1 MTKSAILFLAT
12 GFLAYSNGANDNFK
26 GVATL
31 YGSGTASYRCALALA
46 TLATLL
52 GSLASLLLAPA
63 LLAVFSGKGL
73 VPDALLQAPSF
84 SLAVGLGAAVTV
96 LLATWLGFP
105 VSTTHA
111 LTGALVG
118 AGALAGPVHLEHLFS
133 AFLLPLLLSPFMATG
148 LSTGLY
154 SLLRALRRGFGVEE
168 DTCVCVGQP
177 HLVPVMER
185 RGTGAPQHSL
195 SLVPTLEIAPV
206 STCRVRYGN
215 AVLGLEAPA
224 LANATH
230 YLSASLV
237 CFARSLNDT
246 PKIAA
251 LLLMGAG
258 ASVSSPGAAIAGIAA
273 CMAAGGLLSA
283 RRVARRMA
291 KDITALNA
299 GQGLAANLVAS
310 ALVLGTSPLGMPVST
325 THVSCG
331 ALFGIGL
338 ATGEGRWR
346 TIAAILMAWVTTL
359 PVAAALAALIYSLNS
374 IN

>member
-1 MTKSAILFLAT
+1 MMALLAGALFLAY
-12 GFLAYSNGANDNFK
+12 ANGANDNFK

-52 GSLASLLLAPA
+52 GSLTSLLLAQA

-73 VPDALLQAPSF
+73 VPDALLQTPPF
-84 SLAVGLGAAVTV
+84 SLAVGLGAAATV

-105 VSTTHA
+105 ISTTHA

-118 AGALAGPVHLEHLFS
+118 AGAMAGPIHLEHLFS
-133 AFLLPLLLSPFMATG
+133 VFLLPLLLSPFMATG
-148 LSTGLY
+148 LATGLY
-154 SLLRALRRGFGVEE
+154 SLLRALRQRFGVEE

-177 HLVPVMER
+177 HLALIPAVEQQEA
-185 RGTGAPQHSL
+185 GAPQHSL
-195 SLVPTLEIAPV
+195 SLAPALEIAPV

-224 LANATH
+224 LVNAAH

-251 LLLMGAG
+251 LLLIVSG
-258 ASVSSPGAAIAGIAA
+258 ASVSPAAAITAIAV
-273 CMAAGGLLSA
+273 CMVAGGLLSA
-283 RRVARRMA
+283 RRVAQRMA
-291 KDITALNA
+291 KDITALNT
-299 GQGLAANLVAS
+299 GQGLAANLVTS
-310 ALVLGTSPLGMPVST
+310 ALVLGASPLGMPVST

-338 ATGEGRWR
+338 ATGEGHWR
-346 TIAAILMAWVTTL
+346 TILSILMAWVTTL
-359 PVAAALAALIYSLNS
+359 PVAAALAALVYSLNS